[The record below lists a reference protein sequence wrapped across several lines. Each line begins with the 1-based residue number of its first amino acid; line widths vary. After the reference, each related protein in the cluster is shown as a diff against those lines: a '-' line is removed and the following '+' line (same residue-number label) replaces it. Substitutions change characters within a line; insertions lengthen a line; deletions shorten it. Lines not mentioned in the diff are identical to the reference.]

1 MENYKDKNDNNI
13 KGRSGILIAGD
24 ISVVEILLW
33 TIILLPIEIIISG
46 AGVCFTDI
54 GLFAGTSY
62 IWIFLVKRLRS
73 YSDISEKNI
82 YCIQDFL
89 YARYSSVF
97 LKKLISLIWII
108 LLGTISGAVLMF
120 MSNITGQFT
129 GENSSLIMYGIMLLV
144 VGISLFKGRVMS
156 ILKSLIY
163 LATVIICIAMI
174 VILFIQNTPAEL
186 LDIYRCARLPG
197 GTSIYLNI
205 MYMDGKPIAVLKLIN
220 MLAVGFG
227 CMGLPIMF
235 EGAFTAKDLHE
246 LDKGRVL
253 SIIYT
258 GLLVIILSVWALL
271 SITCIYPEKVSENG
285 DIYKLISMFIAA
297 LFSDFAYTGII
308 RTIIFIIFG
317 VSVLFIF
324 ETNITAMAGMVEDL
338 VWADKGKLSAHV
350 KLITDIIA
358 LLLVVSASYIF
369 SRNCS
374 SDYSIVI
381 KAAWSFCEAIAAPVI
396 LSILWER
403 SSKTGIISGILS
415 GILVTA
421 VWSWVPVRYGNSLTD
436 ITGIDA
442 GIAGFIIAFIVT
454 IIFSNI
460 LRNNDLD
467 EMEVFRKMRNEQK

>member
-1 MENYKDKNDNNI
+1 
-13 KGRSGILIAGD
+13 
-24 ISVVEILLW
+24 
-33 TIILLPIEIIISG
+33 
-46 AGVCFTDI
+46 VCFTDI

-205 MYMDGKPIAVLKLIN
+205 MYGWQAHSS
-220 MLAVGFG
+220 A
-227 CMGLPIMF
+227 
-235 EGAFTAKDLHE
+235 E
-246 LDKGRVL
+246 
-253 SIIYT
+253 
-258 GLLVIILSVWALL
+258 
-271 SITCIYPEKVSENG
+271 
-285 DIYKLISMFIAA
+285 
-297 LFSDFAYTGII
+297 
-308 RTIIFIIFG
+308 
-317 VSVLFIF
+317 
-324 ETNITAMAGMVEDL
+324 
-338 VWADKGKLSAHV
+338 ADKYAGCRLWMYG
-350 KLITDIIA
+350 
-358 LLLVVSASYIF
+358 ASY
-369 SRNCS
+369 
-374 SDYSIVI
+374 YV
-381 KAAWSFCEAIAAPVI
+381 
-396 LSILWER
+396 
-403 SSKTGIISGILS
+403 
-415 GILVTA
+415 
-421 VWSWVPVRYGNSLTD
+421 
-436 ITGIDA
+436 
-442 GIAGFIIAFIVT
+442 
-454 IIFSNI
+454 
-460 LRNNDLD
+460 
-467 EMEVFRKMRNEQK
+467 